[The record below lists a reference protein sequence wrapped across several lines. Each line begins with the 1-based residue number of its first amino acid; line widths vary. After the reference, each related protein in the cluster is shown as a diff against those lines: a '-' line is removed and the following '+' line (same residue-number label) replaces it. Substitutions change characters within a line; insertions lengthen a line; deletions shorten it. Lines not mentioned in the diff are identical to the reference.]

1 MAGSLT
7 KDMTVGNPR
16 KIILGFGIP
25 LLLGMLFQQFYSMV
39 DTIVVGRFL
48 GVKELAGVGSTG
60 AIHFM
65 VIGFCMGV
73 CSGFSI
79 PISQC
84 FGAKDY
90 TNLRKYVANCTWMSI
105 FFAIVM
111 TVFVSIFCS
120 DILKLMNTPEDIFDH
135 AYTYIFINFLGIP
148 VIFLYNILSGILRA
162 LGDSKLPL
170 VFLVISSV
178 LNILLDIVT
187 IIILGMG
194 VEGPALATVISQLIS
209 GVLCLIYIIKKFD
222 ILKPRGEEW
231 KPRRHHM
238 VMLGRMGI
246 PMGLQYSI
254 TAIGSII
261 LQTAINTLGSV
272 AVASVTAANKV
283 SMFFC
288 CPFDAMG
295 STMATYAGQNVGA
308 GKPDRVTKGM
318 LSCSFMGLIYA
329 VAACAVLVLF
339 GEQLASIFID
349 KAESNSTLI
358 LSNARTMLIWSSA
371 FYFPLALVNII
382 RFTIQGLGYS
392 ELAILA
398 GVSEMIARAIA
409 GFGLV
414 PVLGYVGVCMANP
427 LAWIF
432 ADIFLIIAYI
442 CVIKRV
448 KIRLQKV

>member
-222 ILKPRGEEW
+222 ILKPQGEEW

-238 VMLGRMGI
+238 VVLGRMGI

-329 VAACAVLVLF
+329 VAACVVLVIF

-349 KAESNSTLI
+349 KAESDSALI